1 MQKELTFYLVR
12 HGRTIWNEQGLMQ
25 GSGNSDL
32 TEEGI
37 KINGESITR
46 YSFCRCLFQL
56 FTTNY

>member
-25 GSGNSDL
+25 GSENSDL

-37 KINGESITR
+37 KNAK
-46 YSFCRCLFQL
+46 
-56 FTTNY
+56 